1 MDLFE
6 RAVRE
11 KTRFNFK
18 GSISAEDLWD
28 LPLESLD
35 SIWCSLES
43 ELEKLPKT
51 SLLQTSTKQRD
62 EIEFKQEIIKH
73 IVETK
78 KAEAEAKSQAKE
90 MSAKKQMILGII
102 EAKKNEDLKNKS
114 VDELM
119 KLVEEMK

>member
-11 KTRFNFK
+11 KTRFNFR

-35 SIWCSLES
+35 SMWCTLEA
-43 ELEKLPKT
+43 ELEKLPKK

-73 IVETK
+73 IVDVK
-78 KAEAEAKSQAKE
+78 KAEAETRAQAKE
-90 MSAKKQMILGII
+90 ISAKKQMILDII
-102 EAKKNEDLKNKS
+102 ETKKNEDLKNKS

-119 KLVEEMK
+119 KLVEEMS